1 MSYLRQLKAWLG
13 LRPGSPE
20 RKDPDVTV
28 EHEPSSHQSDA
39 PVTEITGIGPAR
51 RETLATVGIETIEE
65 LAAADPQQ
73 LAAQTEISET
83 RLRTWINTAQEDP
96 PS

>member
-13 LRPGSPE
+13 LRPGRPE
-20 RKDPDVTV
+20 RKDPEVTV
-28 EHEPSSHQSDA
+28 EHEPASHQSSA
-39 PVTEITGIGPAR
+39 PVTEISGIGPAR
-51 RETLATVGIETIEE
+51 RKTLATAGVETIED

-73 LAAQTEISET
+73 LADQTEISET
-83 RLRTWINTAQEDP
+83 RLRTWINIAREDP